1 MFSNNKKMLIW
12 ALVLPILWLTSLASA
27 DYQHSKSGSWMT
39 MSSEQKAE
47 MDAIKT
53 ILDKQ
58 KAWTTLTTDEQATLD
73 SWQAK
78 MKTWS
83 WTLREPK
90 DWSWALMW
98 SWSKFPWKDN
108 NISDEIKTI
117 LDKQKAWTTLTDEE
131 TTKLATWQALSN
143 WTWSNKKDKK
153 ESTTTTTSWLSDAYK
168 AKIDTQLENIFNGLS
183 NSTSSEQITK
193 LEAYVTKFEKVQ
205 TTISSNS
212 KYSKT
217 KKATYN
223 SILSYILDELNSKI
237 ESLNWTDTTSD
248 DEILDYL
255 ID

>member
-1 MFSNNKKMLIW
+1 MFSKNKKMLIW

-39 MSSEQKAE
+39 ISSEQKAE

-53 ILDKQ
+53 ILDK
-58 KAWTTLTTDEQATLD
+58 KAAGTTLTDEEQATLD
-73 SWQAK
+73 AFETK

-108 NISDEIKTI
+108 NMSDEIKTI
-117 LDKQKAWTTLTDEE
+117 LDKQKAGTTLTDEE
-131 TTKLATWQALSN
+131 TTKLATWQAQSN
-143 WTWSNKKDKK
+143 WTWSTKKDKK

-205 TTISSNS
+205 TTISSSS

>member
-1 MFSNNKKMLIW
+1 MFSKNKKMLIW

-39 MSSEQKAE
+39 ISSEQKAE

-53 ILDKQ
+53 ILDK
-58 KAWTTLTTDEQATLD
+58 KAAGTTLTDEEQATLD
-73 SWQAK
+73 AFETK

-90 DWSWALMW
+90 DWSWTLMW

-108 NISDEIKTI
+108 NMSDEIKTI
-117 LDKQKAWTTLTDEE
+117 LNKQKAGTTLTDEE
-131 TTKLATWQALSN
+131 TTKLATWQAQSN
-143 WTWSNKKDKK
+143 WTWSTKKDKK

-212 KYSKT
+212 KYSTT

-237 ESLNWTDTTSD
+237 NSLNWTDTTSD

-255 ID
+255 LD

>member
-1 MFSNNKKMLIW
+1 MFSKNKKMLIW

-53 ILDKQ
+53 ILDK
-58 KAWTTLTTDEQATLD
+58 KAAG
-73 SWQAK
+73 
-78 MKTWS
+78 
-83 WTLREPK
+83 
-90 DWSWALMW
+90 
-98 SWSKFPWKDN
+98 
-108 NISDEIKTI
+108 
-117 LDKQKAWTTLTDEE
+117 TTLTDEE
-131 TTKLATWQALSN
+131 TTKLATWQAQSQSN
-143 WTWSNKKDKK
+143 WTWSTKKDKK

-237 ESLNWTDTTSD
+237 NSLNWTDTTSD